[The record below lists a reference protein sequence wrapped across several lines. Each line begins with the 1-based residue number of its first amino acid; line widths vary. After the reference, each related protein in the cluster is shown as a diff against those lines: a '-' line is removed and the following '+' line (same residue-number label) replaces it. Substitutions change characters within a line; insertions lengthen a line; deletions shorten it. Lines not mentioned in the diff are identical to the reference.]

1 MQVIGFCGFAQ
12 VGKDSAASFLV
23 ELGWTKLAFADPLR
37 AAVYALNPIVDTYWP
52 SEGATPRHRRVQD
65 VIGMMGYEEAKKI
78 YPEYREL
85 LQRMGTEVGR
95 DQFGE
100 NFWVER
106 VTSQFNPNGRSGGRY
121 VISDVRFPNEANAV
135 REHGGK
141 VFRIYRPGTG
151 AVNAH
156 VSDTGIDRLG
166 VDEVI
171 TNASDLDAFRA
182 AVLEA
187 AGIV

>member
-1 MQVIGFCGFAQ
+1 MIEVIGLTGYAQ
-12 VGKDSAASFLV
+12 SGKDTAAGFLV
-23 ELGWTKLAFADPLR
+23 EAGWTKLAFADPLR
-37 AAVYALNPIVDTYWP
+37 AAVFALNPIIY
-52 SEGATPRHRRVQD
+52 SEGPSQGNAEHHYVHVQD
-65 VIGMMGYEEAKKI
+65 AINSYGYEFTKAK

-106 VTSQFNPNGRSGGRY
+106 VTSQFKPGGKY
-121 VISDVRFPNEANAV
+121 VVSDVRFPNEANAV
-135 REHGGK
+135 RGHGGK
-141 VFRIYRPGTG
+141 VFRIFRPGTG

-171 TNASDLDAFRA
+171 TNASDLDAFRV